1 VYGTTILFFDTYS
14 YYLYAAP
21 LRACGMLFIRLYIT
35 ILIIVTNIKIFSYE
49 KKQWKPPS
57 KKEKEEKFQGLSL
70 RKRKACNISSNALM
84 QSIA

>member
-1 VYGTTILFFDTYS
+1 
-14 YYLYAAP
+14 
-21 LRACGMLFIRLYIT
+21 M
-35 ILIIVTNIKIFSYE
+35 FSYK

-84 QSIA
+84 QSIVETKTQITMKSNKKTLHEREHK